1 MLDSRYISAYGL
13 TSEEIDYLRKC
24 SEGIKCEL
32 LTVGDYRDLMST
44 GHFLSII
51 TTERLDKEAVV
62 VLSEYFRE
70 VDGNLTKVILVGPV
84 VDGLT
89 EAAHAEAFENFAE
102 LKDKLPGL
110 LSKAS
115 QKAKSDGATIHTLSN
130 IIHIRDLI
138 EKNPETT
145 TQKLAKA
152 IDKNEAAIRRYIE
165 ILRIMG
171 NQIDYDPNRKTWSC
185 RQ

>member
-24 SEGIKCEL
+24 SEGIECEL

-70 VDGNLTKVILVGPV
+70 VDGNLTKVILVGTV

-89 EAAHAEAFENFAE
+89 EAAHAEAFKNFAE

-115 QKAKSDGATIHTLSN
+115 QKAKSDGATILTLSN

-171 NQIDYDPNRKTWSC
+171 NQIDYDANRKTLSC